1 MKKKKDTINKFDRP
15 AYKLPK
21 TFVRPGSMTVL
32 EAPSRIEN
40 SLFYPNGEVKREE
53 KPN

>member
-1 MKKKKDTINKFDRP
+1 MKKKKDIISKFDRP
-15 AYKLPK
+15 TYKPPK

-32 EAPSRIEN
+32 NAPSRIEN